1 MVTVPMLSFGAH
13 NYSQASAA
21 DIDIIYDVCWMLSPM
36 QIQRL
41 CTNYYV
47 ADYEV
52 SRTLH
57 KQVAETEALHRIRFL
72 PTSCE
77 SWQLEWRPVI
87 ATTTSCLR
95 LRARRLDH
103 TSSRYQEMFPV

>member
-1 MVTVPMLSFGAH
+1 MLSFGAH
-13 NYSQASAA
+13 SRSQASAA

-57 KQVAETEALHRIRFL
+57 REVTETQALHRTRFL
-72 PTSCE
+72 RTSCE
-77 SWQLEWRPVI
+77 SWQLEWRLAIVM
-87 ATTTSCLR
+87 TTSCSR
-95 LRARRLDH
+95 LRVRRLDR
-103 TSSRYQEMFPV
+103 TSSHCQEMFPV